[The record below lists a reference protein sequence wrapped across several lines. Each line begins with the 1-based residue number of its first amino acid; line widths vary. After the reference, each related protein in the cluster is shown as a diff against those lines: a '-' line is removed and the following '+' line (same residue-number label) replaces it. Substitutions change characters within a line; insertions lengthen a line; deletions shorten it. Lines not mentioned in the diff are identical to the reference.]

1 MRAAKSAS
9 GAHDYE
15 LHRTRHSA
23 AVKIQKV
30 ARGNSA
36 RTKLKWPV
44 AEALV
49 RGRSV
54 RSSLRQLSACDPRL
68 CKDAG
73 GQAQGGLHA
82 SGGKVGKQ
90 AGAWFF
96 GPPECANAAAGQ
108 ASLILPRPA
117 GLARQCSSYVRL
129 AGFGQMPSFGGTS
142 ELVVPIAVPLLL
154 EAGSRQS
161 PVGKWRIAGQIV
173 STQDDLQREQA
184 MELQTANV
192 RRFMETTLQEQ
203 ARN

>member
-15 LHRTRHSA
+15 LHRTRY
-23 AVKIQKV
+23 
-30 ARGNSA
+30 
-36 RTKLKWPV
+36 L
-44 AEALV
+44 EALV

-108 ASLILPRPA
+108 ASLILPR
-117 GLARQCSSYVRL
+117 SSYVRL